1 MAENLFIAVIGFLI
15 ASVFSMPVIIWA
27 LVRNRSHPPAGPRRA
42 LKYAGLNTLVVGL
55 SMGAL
60 GFIIGAGVPDENAG
74 AAAVWLGTVALCV
87 GGISAFVFTVT
98 FILFWE
104 RR

>member
-1 MAENLFIAVIGFLI
+1 MIENLFIAMIGFVI
-15 ASVFSMPVIIWA
+15 ASVFSMPLIIWA
-27 LVRNRSHPPAGPRRA
+27 LARRRNQPPSGPRRA
-42 LKYAGLNTLVVGL
+42 LKYAGLNALVVGL

-60 GFIIGAGVPDENAG
+60 GFILGAGVPDENAG
-74 AAAVWLGTVALCV
+74 AAAIWLGTVALCV
-87 GGISAFVFTVT
+87 GGVAAFAFTFP